1 MLRRVRTCDVR
12 TLHRTRVA
20 SRRLREL
27 LPVLEIEH
35 DVTTD
40 IGRRL
45 RKVTRR
51 LGKIRELDVLLVL
64 IDALNKSGRYDAE
77 ALDRVAA
84 SVTEEREQRRTR
96 LKTKLPPSELKR
108 IASKLDKLAGELATV
123 DRASA
128 RTRASTRGLRWAV
141 DARMER
147 RASALKVAIEEAG
160 ALHLSDRLHSVRIAL
175 KKFRYA
181 IELAVEIGGDD
192 RIGSALTTFK
202 RNQDLL
208 GRWHDRQ
215 VLVDRVRHV
224 QASLAPPSISAWRRL
239 DAVVTMLDDECRRL
253 HARYLRNAA
262 ALIDVCDRILAAQ
275 GTHVP
280 TESPAAPRRS
290 GGVGRRG

>member
-1 MLRRVRTCDVR
+1 MLRRVKTCDVR

-35 DVTTD
+35 QVTTD

-51 LGKIRELDVLLVL
+51 LGKIRELDVLLLL
-64 IDALNKSGRYDAE
+64 IDALNESGRYDAE
-77 ALDRVAA
+77 ALHRVAA
-84 SVTEEREQRRTR
+84 AVTEEREQRRAR
-96 LKTKLPPSELKR
+96 LKTKLPSSELKR
-108 IASKLDKLAGELATV
+108 VASKLDKLAGELATI

-160 ALHLSDRLHSVRIAL
+160 ALHLSDRLHGVRIAL
-175 KKFRYA
+175 KKLRYA

-192 RIGSALTTFK
+192 RIGPVLTTLK

-215 VLVDRVRHV
+215 VLVDRVRHM
-224 QASLAPPSISAWRRL
+224 QASLTPPSISAWRRL
-239 DAVVTMLDDECRRL
+239 DAVVTMLDHECRRL
-253 HARYLRNAA
+253 HARYVRNAA
-262 ALIDVCDRILAAQ
+262 ALIDVCDRILAAHE
-275 GTHVP
+275 TPVP
-280 TESPAAPRRS
+280 TESPAAPRRAN
-290 GGVGRRG
+290 GVGRRG